1 VNIDWYYR
9 DGDRQ
14 IGPLSEGAFRE
25 LMATSV
31 ITAET
36 PVWRSGWSD
45 WRKASALSSV
55 SPDPRPAPKISHYM
69 AADELRHPQEL
80 TSLFYST
87 AFIVACP
94 VVIFCVA
101 YGGSF
106 RAGLMVSLMTIVSL
120 MYVAAI
126 YAKIH
131 QNILLGSCVKVT
143 PDHFS
148 DIFNLCREAAERL
161 AMLQPDLYIQQADAL
176 NAYAIGPFRNRTI
189 VVTSKMVAKATP
201 AELQFIIG
209 HELTHIKCNH
219 TFWLSIVGGG
229 PDEGS
234 QGIPGVSALFRML
247 FLRWS
252 RLAEYTCDRGGYIAC
267 NDLDASLGVL
277 CKLLV
282 GPELIGGIKL
292 DQIAEQRKAM
302 DDCPSVQW
310 CEWGFADHPFI
321 INRIHTVASY
331 AAKHKAS
338 NLGRE

>member
-1 VNIDWYYR
+1 MDWFYR

-25 LMATSV
+25 LMAASV
-31 ITAET
+31 ITSET

-45 WRKASALSSV
+45 WRKAGNLSFV
-55 SPDPRPAPKISHYM
+55 GPDPKSAPKFPHYM
-69 AADELRHPQEL
+69 ASDELRHPQEL
-80 TSLFYST
+80 TSLFLSLT
-87 AFIVACP
+87 FIVACP
-94 VVIFCVA
+94 VVVFLVA
-101 YGGSF
+101 DESF
-106 RAGLMVSLMTIVSL
+106 WAGVGVSLMAIVSL
-120 MYVAAI
+120 MLGAAI
-126 YAKIH
+126 NTKIH
-131 QNILLGSCVKVT
+131 QNILMGSSVKVT
-143 PDHFS
+143 PTHFS
-148 DIFNLCREAAERL
+148 DIYNLCREAAERL
-161 AMLQPDLYIQQADAL
+161 AMPQPDIYIKQDDAL
-176 NAYAIGPFRNRTI
+176 NAYAIGPFKNKTI
-189 VVTSKMVAKATP
+189 VVTSKMAAKATH

-267 NDLDASLGVL
+267 NDLDASLGAL

-282 GPELIGGIKL
+282 GPELIEGIKL

-321 INRIHTVASY
+321 INRIHAIASY
-331 AAKHKAS
+331 AAKHRATAS
-338 NLGRE
+338 GR